1 MKAIMLS
8 WVLMV
13 FSVVAAAVIETYQF
27 DTPLQQ
33 KRYHAFTQELRC
45 PKCQNQNL
53 SGSDSAISV
62 DLRRQIHRMI
72 MDDKSDIEI
81 TQYMVDRYGN
91 FILYRP
97 RFSAQTAVL
106 WFTPLG
112 LLILGSLVWWRMAS
126 GLKRRKVPSDVSLS
140 TVEQARLQELLND
153 DVDGKQSG
161 GRS

>member
-1 MKAIMLS
+1 MRAIMLS
-8 WVLMV
+8 WVLMI

-106 WFTPLG
+106 WFTPIG

-126 GLKRRKVPSDVSLS
+126 GLKRRQVASDVSLS
-140 TVEQARLQELLND
+140 TVEQALLQELLND